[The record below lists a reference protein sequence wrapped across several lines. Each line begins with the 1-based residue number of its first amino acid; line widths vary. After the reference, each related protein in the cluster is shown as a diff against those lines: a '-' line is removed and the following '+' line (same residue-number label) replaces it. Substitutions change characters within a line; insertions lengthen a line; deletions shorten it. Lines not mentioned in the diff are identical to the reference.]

1 MMELYRHAC
10 KYLFNLLRSYTYA
23 QIHDL
28 YRTAE
33 YIQDAK
39 VRARCRATLT
49 KYSNFRFKVHPAPVF
64 SVSIPSCFGV
74 RRSILTR
81 IIWQILCKCHI
92 PYDAKRRLN
101 SDIKYSFTANPPVG
115 DILCNSRR
123 WIKLWN
129 INHIWPCTCQTMC
142 SRLGIEMNS
151 HNTAVVDGNKHI
163 HTFMHM
169 CDGGYSDVF
178 SMDLKDTCEP
188 DIEHLVE
195 TIPASLCE
203 GLYRIKQFV
212 CDLRQKKT
220 SDFTYICDAG
230 LTNFTIPTKDILSA
244 AILRSITSLGLPVDQ
259 KCVHLITQLSNSVT
273 AFPSNPLCKAS
284 RVYAC
289 KRLIGENA
297 VTFFCDK
304 NNGAGTVCCPTIAW
318 HTMRAKLWDNI
329 DYKHSTLS
337 TTELYNQHLH
347 AFTAGKWD
355 KFSRFKQKGDPY
367 SKAFIQPKN
376 KDLGKWVATHTVV
389 LLALFETNSSTRMP
403 GSKFMSYSYNL

>member
-1 MMELYRHAC
+1 
-10 KYLFNLLRSYTYA
+10 
-23 QIHDL
+23 
-28 YRTAE
+28 
-33 YIQDAK
+33 
-39 VRARCRATLT
+39 
-49 KYSNFRFKVHPAPVF
+49 
-64 SVSIPSCFGV
+64 
-74 RRSILTR
+74 
-81 IIWQILCKCHI
+81 
-92 PYDAKRRLN
+92 
-101 SDIKYSFTANPPVG
+101 
-115 DILCNSRR
+115 
-123 WIKLWN
+123 
-129 INHIWPCTCQTMC
+129 
-142 SRLGIEMNS
+142 
-151 HNTAVVDGNKHI
+151 
-163 HTFMHM
+163 M

-178 SMDLKDTCEP
+178 SMNLKDTCEP

-212 CDLRQKKT
+212 CDLRQRKT

-259 KCVHLITQLSNSVT
+259 KCVHLITQLSDSIT

-337 TTELYNQHLH
+337 TTELYNQHLR

-355 KFSRFKQKGDPY
+355 KISRSKQKGDPY

-376 KDLGKWVATHTVV
+376 KDLGKWRPI
-389 LLALFETNSSTRMP
+389 LSS
-403 GSKFMSYSYNL
+403 Y